1 MTENASAHP
10 PTSIYLT
17 YKEGTLTVY
26 IKHDSDDPNTHYI
39 ETVIVTVNRVEVLRE
54 TYTTQE
60 VSAEKNLVTYY
71 YTITAS
77 DRDVISVTA
86 ECNIEGSITETL
98 IVGEDGSSKDNGTDD
113 KKDYDKDKT
122 KDEDSDNGVKASQDN
137 ENITLLLAAIAGV
150 LIVIIILIAL
160 LMRKKKDTSKKDI
173 TKKGTT
179 KMDKIKKEEWTSCPK
194 CGTDLMMKDLST
206 HLNSVHPKSSKTKKE
221 QITRRRPKQ

>member
-1 MTENASAHP
+1 
-10 PTSIYLT
+10 
-17 YKEGTLTVY
+17 
-26 IKHDSDDPNTHYI
+26 
-39 ETVIVTVNRVEVLRE
+39 VNRVEVLRE